1 MRDILVFKCS
11 LLEEIIMKNLFLEKI
26 FKRTC

>member
-11 LLEEIIMKNLFLEKI
+11 LLEEIIMKNLFLKKI